1 MGIFHWLESK
11 CQLGGFYMTLLV
23 HFYHHFFLI
32 KGSCFQN
39 VQGLS
44 LFKVNFLSLRKK
56 YSGAFI
62 ILSEASHASLY
73 HFTCCNLFVSNQT
86 SVCHFSLIYF
96 FINLTF
102 VMCNRPQASCSCSK
116 PMNYFVI
123 KLWLQECHFQW
134 HVTSVQGHIL
144 VWKHVGLNSK
154 KLFQKVGSVGERSV
168 YTLA

>member
-1 MGIFHWLESK
+1 
-11 CQLGGFYMTLLV
+11 MTLLV

-62 ILSEASHASLY
+62 ILSEASHASHY

-86 SVCHFSLIYF
+86 SVGHFSLIYF
-96 FINLTF
+96 FHKSDICYVQSSTGFMLLYITNELF
-102 VMCNRPQASCSCSK
+102 CN
-116 PMNYFVI
+116 
-123 KLWLQECHFQW
+123 
-134 HVTSVQGHIL
+134 
-144 VWKHVGLNSK
+144 
-154 KLFQKVGSVGERSV
+154 
-168 YTLA
+168 